1 MRFGFDIDDT
11 LINLREYAFHL
22 YNQKLDQE
30 LGLDIFQALKTVE
43 IHEPFG
49 MTAEEGKQ
57 MWNSTLEDIYY
68 NDCPAFPGAVE
79 LLQELDKLGHEI
91 FYITARNQEH
101 GERTKKWLVEQGFPV
116 YDERFFC
123 GMKDHEKVNIIKELD
138 LDYYFDDKPDILD
151 TLSEQ
156 PIKVYLKDQSYNR
169 HVNMPRVKDWTEWT
183 VAGTTKSLS
192 SKGI

>member
-1 MRFGFDIDDT
+1 MRLGFDIDDT

-22 YNQKLDQE
+22 YNKKLGKE

-68 NDCPAFPGAVE
+68 NACPAFPGAVE
-79 LLQELDKLGHEI
+79 LLQELEKQGHEI
-91 FYITARNQEH
+91 FYITARYQEH

-116 YDERFFC
+116 HDERFFC
-123 GMKDHEKVNIIKELD
+123 GMKDHEKVNIIKQLH

-151 TLSEQ
+151 TLSGQ
-156 PIKVYLKDQSYNR
+156 PIKVYLRDQSYNR
-169 HVNMPRVKDWTEWT
+169 HVSMPRIKDWTEWT
-183 VAGTTKSLS
+183 VPDTIQSTRADK
-192 SKGI
+192 

>member
-30 LGLDIFQALKTVE
+30 LGFDIFQALKTVE

-79 LLQELDKLGHEI
+79 LLQELDKQGHEI

-116 YDERFFC
+116 HNERFFC

-169 HVNMPRVKDWTEWT
+169 HVNMPRIKDWTEWT
-183 VAGTTKSLS
+183 VPDTTRSLS

>member
-57 MWNSTLEDIYY
+57 MWNNTLEDIYY
-68 NDCPAFPGAVE
+68 NACPAFPGAVD
-79 LLQELDKLGHEI
+79 LLQELEKQGHEI

-116 YDERFFC
+116 HDERFFC
-123 GMKDHEKVNIIKELD
+123 GMKDHEKVNIIKQLH
-138 LDYYFDDKPDILD
+138 LDYYFDDKPEILD
-151 TLSEQ
+151 TLSGQ
-156 PIKVYLKDQSYNR
+156 SIKVYLKDQSYNR
-169 HVNMPRVKDWTEWT
+169 HVSMPRIKDWTEWNNIE
-183 VAGTTKSLS
+183 K
-192 SKGI
+192 